1 MQTATS
7 RESPG
12 AEERPARGS
21 PLVVKLYEL
30 YAGRLYNYCRYHLG
44 DRDMAD
50 EAVSRIFEKVLRN
63 LHRYDPR
70 RGEPGDWLFAIARN
84 AVSDQ
89 RRSAGRRA
97 TVSLEAIPEHQAA
110 GLTPEESALERERRQ
125 RLAAAVGRLPA
136 REREIVALK
145 FAGGLSN
152 QAIAGLCRLSPGNV
166 AVILCRAIRR
176 ARADL
181 EREEASS

>member
-1 MQTATS
+1 MSKS
-7 RESPG
+7 RWYGCLS
-12 AEERPARGS
+12 
-21 PLVVKLYEL
+21 
-30 YAGRLYNYCRYHLG
+30 
-44 DRDMAD
+44 
-50 EAVSRIFEKVLRN
+50 
-63 LHRYDPR
+63 
-70 RGEPGDWLFAIARN
+70 
-84 AVSDQ
+84 
-89 RRSAGRRA
+89 
-97 TVSLEAIPEHQAA
+97 
-110 GLTPEESALERERRQ
+110 
-125 RLAAAVGRLPA
+125 AVGRLPA